1 MSDLLNDLSSL
12 DRALPYRIHRTAR
25 LLRHHLRQRLAEI
38 GDGISPEQWFLL
50 FRLYERDGRAQNELT
65 EPALDD
71 RPNITRL
78 MRSME
83 TAGYVRRATD
93 PGDRRRSLVYLT
105 DAGRLLAEQI
115 LTHVVPT
122 RQDLFHDVAPS
133 DLEALTRVLD
143 ALDAKLM

>member
-1 MSDLLNDLSSL
+1 MTNLLNDLSSL

-25 LLRHHLRQRLAEI
+25 LLRHHLRQRLVEV

-50 FRLYERDGRAQNELT
+50 FRLYEKDGRAQNELT
-65 EPALDD
+65 IPALDD

-83 TAGYVRRATD
+83 AAGYVYRETD

-105 DAGRLLAEQI
+105 DAGRALAEQI
-115 LTHVVPT
+115 LSHVVPM
-122 RQDLFHDVAPS
+122 RQDLFQGVASS
-133 DLEALTRVLD
+133 DLEALSRVLD
-143 ALDAKLM
+143 ALDARLM